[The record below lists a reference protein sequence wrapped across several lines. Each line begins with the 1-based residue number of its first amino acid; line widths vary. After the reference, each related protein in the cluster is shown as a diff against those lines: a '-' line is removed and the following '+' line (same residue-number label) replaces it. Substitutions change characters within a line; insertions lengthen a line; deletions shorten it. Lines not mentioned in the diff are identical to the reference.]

1 MHYAC
6 MVEIK
11 DQFAKDTTAQV
22 KQRLFDDRFRSGL
35 AGIISHNPSIIKKSL
50 TFIVL

>member
-6 MVEIK
+6 TVEIK

-22 KQRLFDDRFRSGL
+22 KQRLFDDRFRSAL
-35 AGIISHNPSIIKKSL
+35 AGNISHNPCIMNVFL
-50 TFIVL
+50 